1 MICAVNIKQG
11 GTTLTPPPPGFISD
25 FTTLNLPLQFCAT
38 LNILTLM
45 GSGFRAGRGLWAQRP
60 AQIPSYQGDVERTHP
75 MCNPGLTLSLLGLF
89 I

>member
-1 MICAVNIKQG
+1 
-11 GTTLTPPPPGFISD
+11 
-25 FTTLNLPLQFCAT
+25 
-38 LNILTLM
+38 M

-89 I
+89 NLMNE